1 VDGCAFRFVDFYL
14 RLLNAFRL
22 DKDAALKAASWGKF
36 QVMGDNYAACGEDD
50 ITEFAKAM
58 CTGEKGQLK
67 LLAGFIEKNTALHKS
82 VRGKEWANIASN
94 YNGPSYKEFSYDSKL
109 EQAYNEIK
117 KKGTA

>member
-1 VDGCAFRFVDFYL
+1 
-14 RLLNAFRL
+14 
-22 DKDAALKAASWGKF
+22 
-36 QVMGDNYAACGEDD
+36 
-50 ITEFAKAM
+50 
-58 CTGEKGQLK
+58 LK
-67 LLAGFIEKNTALHKS
+67 LHAAKSCFPGDVHVRPSLASFIEKNTALHKA